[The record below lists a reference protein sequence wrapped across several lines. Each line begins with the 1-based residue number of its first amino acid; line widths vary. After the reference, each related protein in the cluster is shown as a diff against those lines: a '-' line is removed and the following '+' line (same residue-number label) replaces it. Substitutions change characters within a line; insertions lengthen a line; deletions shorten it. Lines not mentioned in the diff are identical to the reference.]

1 MAVVI
6 TSCMPWKRCLYFEE
20 SHKANLCQHFICKHS
35 LWNLWF
41 NSFILYYLVT
51 PWLER
56 RFRQGETLTSEDCH
70 LVFSPLFFFL
80 MHCGMVLIIY
90 YLEELKRVFTKK
102 STPRDMYRDEG
113 KYLSQIQVPKSHC
126 WVCLS
131 NTVEPRWW
139 HWASKSSNKC
149 ISVAWVNSCR
159 RHPSQSLNY
168 SSGAGL
174 KYLTRFINM
183 REPLFLFHF

>member
-1 MAVVI
+1 MKSVI
-6 TSCMPWKRCLYFEE
+6 QFIHSVLPSYSVTGKKVQAGWDTHLWGLPSCFFP
-20 SHKANLCQHFICKHS
+20 
-35 LWNLWF
+35 
-41 NSFILYYLVT
+41 T
-51 PWLER
+51 
-56 RFRQGETLTSEDCH
+56 
-70 LVFSPLFFFL
+70 FFFFF

-102 STPRDMYRDEG
+102 STPGDMYRDEG